1 MSKFSVR
8 VIRSVTQFV
17 DLVVAASKPS
27 LAEGKAISIVQSG
40 QVNHL
45 FQMNEQPHYGW
56 DHHVDDS
63 CVQGVGDEV
72 PETLVSR
79 DPTLA
84 DRAQR
89 IEALATMYE
98 QLTGNEIEEGHKVFL
113 AAMLADVR
121 HWCDSNQVDFHGA
134 CDLSYQHYLDER
146 AQEMQRQ
153 KVVAI
158 AIPGGLKSI
167 SDDDLCATCA
177 HCRYQPG
184 EQSGCTQNWPGQ
196 QDADGYIS
204 SCHEHSART
213 E

>member
-8 VIRSVTQFV
+8 VIRTVTQFV
-17 DLVVAASKPS
+17 DLIVTASTPDC
-27 LAEGKAISIVQSG
+27 AESTAITMAKSG
-40 QVNHL
+40 DVDHL
-45 FQMNEQPHYGW
+45 FQENERPYENW
-56 DHHVDDS
+56 DLHVNDD
-63 CVQGVGDEV
+63 VEQVGDEV
-72 PETLVSR
+72 EETLAKR
-79 DPTLA
+79 DPSVV
-84 DRAQR
+84 DRSQR
-89 IEALATMYE
+89 IEALAKMYE
-98 QLTGNEIEEGHKVFL
+98 KLTGDEIEEGRKVFI
-113 AAMLADVR
+113 ASMMADIR
-121 HWCDSNQVDFHGA
+121 HWCDLSQVDFHGA

-146 AQEMQRQ
+146 AQETQRQ

-177 HCRYQPG
+177 HCQYQPG
-184 EQSGCTQNWPGQ
+184 EQSGCTRNWPGQ